1 MEVPIIDTYVTLPSS
16 FIKCP
21 KQTRY
26 SKWFHF
32 PASGD
37 IRFTCPHQTS
47 LLRAE
52 PQSLKNQVGQNSE
65 GEKAKSL
72 QGCARGT
79 RKPPGTGTAE
89 TAGCSAFAAA
99 SPGKGLKHSTTELAG
114 EPKTILV
121 ACRWLLRGSW
131 WARAVAA
138 VWTPAS
144 ELHLPRDTSPT
155 TYLGPLCGE
164 AMKVGCEVL
173 LKAEENPGAAA
184 HTWHTEYPYNTLSGH
199 CPVPPARPLK
209 HVLNVD

>member
-1 MEVPIIDTYVTLPSS
+1 MEVPIIATYVTLPSS
-16 FIKCP
+16 SIKCP

-37 IRFTCPHQTS
+37 IRFTCPHQIS

-65 GEKAKSL
+65 DEKAKSL

-79 RKPPGTGTAE
+79 GKPPGTGTAE

-99 SPGKGLKHSTTELAG
+99 FPGKGLKHGTTELAE
-114 EPKTILV
+114 EPKNIL
-121 ACRWLLRGSW
+121 AGCRWLLRGSW
-131 WARAVAA
+131 QARAVAA
-138 VWTPAS
+138 VRMLAS
-144 ELHLPRDTSPT
+144 ELHLPRHTSLT
-155 TYLGPLCGE
+155 TLLGLLCGE
-164 AMKVGCEVL
+164 AMKVRCEAL

-184 HTWHTEYPYNTLSGH
+184 HTWHTEHPRNTLSRH

-209 HVLNVD
+209 HALNVD